1 MNKFIV
7 KVFSALLSCGVMASA
22 MAKDELV
29 IGFDPTYTPFEYKN
43 ADGSYAGFDYA
54 LGNAL
59 CQKLK
64 LNCVWKE
71 VDFDS
76 SIAALRVRKIDAI
89 LSAMSITEER
99 SKQVDFTVPVYDVPT
114 ALVVKSGSHLA
125 LGSLPSGTNIGVTQ
139 GTTQESY
146 ARKVMQPKGVNVI
159 SYESQDHVY
168 QDLSNGRLDGTLTN
182 AATASEGFLK
192 LPQGKGFAISQP
204 TVNDTQYF
212 GKGVGIA
219 FRKGDDAHTEMF
231 NTAITEMKK
240 SGEIANLSK
249 KYFSFAVN

>member
-1 MNKFIV
+1 MKSLTL
-7 KVFSALLSCGVMASA
+7 KVASVFLSMSLANVA
-22 MAKDELV
+22 MAKTDLI

-59 CQKLK
+59 CKK
-64 LNCVWKE
+64 MNLNCVWKE

-76 SIAALRVRKIDAI
+76 SIAALRARKIDAI
-89 LSAMSITEER
+89 LSAMSITDER

-114 ALVVKSGSHLA
+114 ALVVKSSSNLE
-125 LGSLPSGTNIGVTQ
+125 LSSLPPGTSVGVTQ

-146 ARKVMQPKGVNVI
+146 ALKVLQPKGVKVI

-168 QDLSNGRLDGTLTN
+168 QDLSNGRLDSTLTN

-192 LPQGKGFAISQP
+192 LPQGKEYKISEP
-204 TVNDTQYF
+204 TISDIHYF

-219 FRKGDDAHTEMF
+219 FRKGDAEHTQLF
-231 NTAITEMKK
+231 NAAIIDMKSK
-240 SGEIANLSK
+240 GEIAELSK
-249 KYFSFAVN
+249 KYFSFTVD